1 MRISGPRTGEILT
14 AITGRETWPAHVQM
28 PASLRDR
35 TGRVVEKAMAVFHPA
50 PRSYTG
56 EDLSELGCHGN
67 PLIVDSVMELIRGTG
82 LARLAEKGEFTRRA
96 FLNGKIDLAQAEGVG
111 ALVSAGSAPGA
122 DMARSLLE
130 GGLSGDV
137 GALADEIQVLLSSIE
152 ASFILDEADP
162 GLDSLPSSL
171 DALLGEIDG
180 LLEGASEASRIYSGV
195 VTTIAGL
202 PNAGKSSL
210 FNAILGYPRAIV
222 HHEGGTTRDILRERL
237 EISGVDFIFHDTA
250 GIRTASSG
258 PEEIGIQNTMEILK
272 KSHLVLYVVDASA
285 GFSPGEEQWLNL
297 GEKTLIVMNKAD
309 LVEAGQGDG
318 HVWVSAKYG
327 LGIEGLL
334 EAMTSLF
341 PQDLPRVFLERH
353 AYLLARARE
362 DLAHCLESAR
372 RGMTPDALSMDL
384 GAALRSLRDIT
395 GEDAPADL
403 LDDIFSRFCV
413 GK

>member
-1 MRISGPRTGEILT
+1 
-14 AITGRETWPAHVQM
+14 
-28 PASLRDR
+28 
-35 TGRVVEKAMAVFHPA
+35 MAVFHPG

-56 EDLSELGCHGN
+56 EDLSEISCHGN
-67 PLIVDSVMELIRGTG
+67 PLIVDSVMALIRDTG

-111 ALVSAGSAPGA
+111 ALVSAGSASGT

-137 GALADEIQVLLSSIE
+137 DSLAGEIQQVLSSIE
-152 ASFILDEADP
+152 ASFILDEADS
-162 GLDSLPSSL
+162 GLDRPDDLPSSVN
-171 DALLGEIDG
+171 ALIGEIDD
-180 LLEGASEASRIYSGV
+180 LLEGASEASRICSGV

-222 HHEGGTTRDILRERL
+222 HHEEGTTRDILRERL

-258 PEEIGIQNTMEILK
+258 PEELGIQNTMEILK

-285 GFSPGEEQWLNL
+285 GISLGEEQWLNL

-309 LVEAGQGDG
+309 LVEAGQDDG

-327 LGIEGLL
+327 RGIEGLL

-353 AYLLARARE
+353 ACLLSRARE
-362 DLAHCLESAR
+362 SLAHCLESAR
-372 RGMTPDALSMDL
+372 RGMTPDALAMDL
-384 GAALRSLRDIT
+384 GAALRFLKDVT
-395 GEDAPADL
+395 GEGAPADL
-403 LDDIFSRFCV
+403 LDDVFSRFCV